1 MLLTRSPSEPVT
13 PLPGDVR
20 RIVVL
25 RGGGVG
31 DFVFA
36 MPALTALRGKFPG
49 AKIDV
54 IGEAWLG
61 PFLHGRPGPV
71 DGVVAIPPSIRRGLQ
86 SGVYDPESDL
96 SAFVDEVSR
105 EPIDIA
111 VQIHGG
117 GRHSNPFVRRLHAR
131 LAVGLRT
138 DDAVELDRWVSYDYY
153 HSEVLRDLE
162 VVGLLG
168 ARPGEIE
175 PRLAVTEAD
184 RAEARSALDDLEGP
198 VVVLHPGATDPRR
211 RWPPSSFADVGDRL
225 VAAGA
230 HVVIVGTTDERGLVD
245 GVRDSMTSPARTLV
259 GCLSLGGLAGVLESA
274 AVVVAND
281 SGPVHLAAAV
291 GTSTVGIYWC
301 GNLINA
307 GPFTRS
313 RHRPQLSWRLTCPV
327 CGLDCTRDRCEHR
340 ESFVAEVP
348 PESVA
353 SAATSLLE
361 QADAAMQRERPEM
374 IAARR

>member
-1 MLLTRSPSEPVT
+1 V
-13 PLPGDVR
+13 
-20 RIVVL
+20 
-25 RGGGVG
+25 
-31 DFVFA
+31 
-36 MPALTALRGKFPG
+36 
-49 AKIDV
+49 
-54 IGEAWLG
+54 
-61 PFLHGRPGPV
+61 
-71 DGVVAIPPSIRRGLQ
+71 
-86 SGVYDPESDL
+86 
-96 SAFVDEVSR
+96 
-105 EPIDIA
+105 
-111 VQIHGG
+111 
-117 GRHSNPFVRRLHAR
+117 
-131 LAVGLRT
+131 
-138 DDAVELDRWVSYDYY
+138 
-153 HSEVLRDLE
+153 
-162 VVGLLG
+162 
-168 ARPGEIE
+168 EIE
-175 PRLAVTEAD
+175 PGLAVTEAD

-211 RWPPSSFADVGDRL
+211 RWPPKSFACVGDRL

-230 HVVIVGTTDERGLVD
+230 DVVIVGTTDERGLVD

-259 GCLSLGGLAGVLESA
+259 GRLSLGGLAGVLESA

-327 CGLDCTRDRCEHR
+327 CGVDCTRDQCEHR

-348 PESVA
+348 SESVA

-374 IAARR
+374 IAARRQRR

>member
-36 MPALTALRGKFPG
+36 MPALTALRAKFPG

-61 PFLHGRPGPV
+61 PFLHGRSGPV
-71 DGVVAIPPSIRRGLQ
+71 DGVVGIPPSIRRGLQ

-138 DDAVELDRWVSYDYY
+138 DDAVELDRKS
-153 HSEVLRDLE
+153 
-162 VVGLLG
+162 VV
-168 ARPGEIE
+168 
-175 PRLAVTEAD
+175 
-184 RAEARSALDDLEGP
+184 
-198 VVVLHPGATDPRR
+198 
-211 RWPPSSFADVGDRL
+211 
-225 VAAGA
+225 
-230 HVVIVGTTDERGLVD
+230 
-245 GVRDSMTSPARTLV
+245 
-259 GCLSLGGLAGVLESA
+259 
-274 AVVVAND
+274 
-281 SGPVHLAAAV
+281 
-291 GTSTVGIYWC
+291 
-301 GNLINA
+301 
-307 GPFTRS
+307 
-313 RHRPQLSWRLTCPV
+313 
-327 CGLDCTRDRCEHR
+327 
-340 ESFVAEVP
+340 
-348 PESVA
+348 
-353 SAATSLLE
+353 
-361 QADAAMQRERPEM
+361 
-374 IAARR
+374 